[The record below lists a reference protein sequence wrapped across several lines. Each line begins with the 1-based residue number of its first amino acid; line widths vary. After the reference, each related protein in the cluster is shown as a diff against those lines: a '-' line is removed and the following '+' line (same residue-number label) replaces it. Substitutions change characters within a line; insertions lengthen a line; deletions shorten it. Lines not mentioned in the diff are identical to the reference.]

1 MESWIGL
8 GGNLGNSEA
17 RLTEA
22 VFRLEQVEN
31 IKLRRCSGL
40 YRSAPWGNEN
50 QEDFLNAVAVLDTT
64 LKPLELM
71 KALLAVE
78 DQMGRVRDGDRWG
91 PRCIDLDLLTYE
103 DLQLESPGLQLP
115 HPRMQLRAFVLQ
127 PILELDPDFLIPG
140 VGPAKTCL
148 SELEPQH
155 VEYIGSAEDNLAG
168 ARVE

>member
-1 MESWIGL
+1 MEAWIGL
-8 GGNLGNSEA
+8 GSNLGKPKA
-17 RLTEA
+17 RLTA
-22 VFRLEQVEN
+22 ALE
-31 IKLRRCSGL
+31 KLARTAGIEVKRCSGF
-40 YRSAPWGNEN
+40 YRSAPWGL
-50 QEDFLNAVAVLDTT
+50 EDQDDFVNAVAVVETT
-64 LKPLELM
+64 LPPRELM
-71 KALLAVE
+71 KSLLDIE
-78 DQMGRVRDGDRWG
+78 QQLGRERREARWG

-127 PILELDPDFLIPG
+127 PILELDSDFLIPG

-168 ARVE
+168 VRVK

>member
-1 MESWIGL
+1 MEAWIGL
-8 GGNLGNSEA
+8 GSNLGKPEA
-17 RLTEA
+17 RLTA
-22 VFRLEQVEN
+22 ALENLGRTEGIEV
-31 IKLRRCSGL
+31 KRCSGF
-40 YRSAPWGNEN
+40 YRSAPWGF
-50 QEDFLNAVAVLDTT
+50 EDQNDFVNAVAVVETT
-64 LKPLELM
+64 LPPRELM
-71 KALLAVE
+71 KSLLDIE
-78 DQMGRVRDGDRWG
+78 QQLGRERSEVRWG

-140 VGPAKTCL
+140 VGPAETCL

>member
-1 MESWIGL
+1 MKSLLDIEQQL
-8 GGNLGNSEA
+8 GRERREA
-17 RLTEA
+17 
-22 VFRLEQVEN
+22 
-31 IKLRRCSGL
+31 
-40 YRSAPWGNEN
+40 
-50 QEDFLNAVAVLDTT
+50 
-64 LKPLELM
+64 
-71 KALLAVE
+71 
-78 DQMGRVRDGDRWG
+78 RWG

-127 PILELDPDFLIPG
+127 PILELDSDFLIPG

-168 ARVE
+168 VRVK